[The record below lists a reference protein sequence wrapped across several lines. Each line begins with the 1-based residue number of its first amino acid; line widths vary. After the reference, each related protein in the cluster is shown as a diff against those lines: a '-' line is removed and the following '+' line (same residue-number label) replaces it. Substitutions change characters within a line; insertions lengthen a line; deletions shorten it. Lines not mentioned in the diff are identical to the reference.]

1 MHKIGT
7 FAGMRLSGL
16 ASSLQ
21 TRPQLW
27 VLAAAGLTY
36 GLTRSP
42 YLGFGDS
49 IGFALQAVTGFDLA
63 TNATSHLLYAVL
75 NRLLVLALPGA
86 DPALILTA
94 GAGVFALLA
103 LERVYRLCRHCG
115 LPAGSSAVAVLIFGL
130 GFTWW
135 RQAVQAEVYAFSTWL
150 ACGFLAAAACNL
162 RDGRT
167 ALRMSAWLGLALLAH
182 IQYVLLLPAWL
193 YALLRPGT
201 GWRQPALAGLALAG
215 ISAPLWVLPLALH
228 THPLRA
234 VLFDHQFQGQ
244 VLAFSAGQLLRG
256 AALSAGYLVYNFHL
270 WLLPAAAGTVRLW
283 QRQRRAW
290 LLLLLAGGP
299 LWAFAMR
306 YAVTDSYVF
315 FILPY
320 AALTPALAAG
330 LERAC
335 ADGKRT
341 LLLAGAAWVLA
352 PLLYA
357 GAWQA
362 AERLPRAAAF
372 AAPKAYKGGLRY
384 YLWPGL
390 ERAPD
395 PLQLAKDI
403 EAGRTAPIADFDRYP
418 AALELSRR

>member
-1 MHKIGT
+1 
-7 FAGMRLSGL
+7 MRLSGL
-16 ASSLQ
+16 VSFLQ
-21 TRPQLW
+21 ARPLLW
-27 VLAAAGLTY
+27 ALAAAGLTY
-36 GLTRSP
+36 TLTRNP
-42 YLGFGDS
+42 YLSFGDS
-49 IGFALQAVTGFDLA
+49 IGFALQAVAGFDLA

-86 DPALILTA
+86 SPALILTA
-94 GAGVFALLA
+94 GSGLFALLA

-115 LPAGSSAVAVLIFGL
+115 LPAGSSAVAVLVFGL

-162 RDGRT
+162 LHGRA

-193 YALLRPGT
+193 YALLRPGA
-201 GWRQPALAGLALAG
+201 GWRQAVPAGLVLAGF
-215 ISAPLWVLPLALH
+215 SAPLWVLPLLLH

-256 AALSAGYLVYNFHL
+256 AALSLGYLAYNFHL
-270 WLLPAAAGTVRLW
+270 WLLPAAAGVVLLW
-283 QRQRRAW
+283 RRQRRMW

-299 LWAFAMR
+299 VWAFAMR

-330 LERAC
+330 LERA
-335 ADGKRT
+335 
-341 LLLAGAAWVLA
+341 AGAGWRKALLRCCAAWALA

-362 AERLPRAAAF
+362 AERMPRAAAA

-390 ERAPD
+390 EYAPD
-395 PLQLAKDI
+395 PLRLAQEI
-403 EAGRTAPIADFDRYP
+403 EAGRMAPIADFDRYP